1 MRGVGRSVRQIC
13 DECEHSG
20 HDGFNAR
27 APTYPYRKPSKGSEV
42 IDFKDRVAVVTG
54 AGRGLGAE
62 HAKLLASR
70 GAAVIVNDP
79 GVATDGTEGEQRPAD
94 EVVAAIKESGGAA
107 AADYGSVSEPE
118 AATAMVEKA
127 VEEFGRVDIVI
138 NNAGILRDKAF
149 HNLELE
155 NLHAVLDVHLRG
167 AFYVTQPAIRL
178 MREQGYGRIV
188 MTSSA
193 SGLLGNFGQANYGA
207 AKMGLVGLM
216 NVLAIEGA
224 KHDIKVNAIAPVAGT
239 RMTQELLGP
248 MADKLEPAL
257 VSPVVAYLA
266 SEACAVTG
274 EIYSVAGGTVSRLFI
289 GLTQGWIKHPDAEGP
304 LTPEDVEA
312 NFAAIRDET
321 DYLVPSTSQDEIQK
335 IAQLLFS

>member
-1 MRGVGRSVRQIC
+1 M
-13 DECEHSG
+13 
-20 HDGFNAR
+20 
-27 APTYPYRKPSKGSEV
+27 
-42 IDFKDRVAVVTG
+42 IDFQNRVAIVTG

-79 GVATDGTEGEQRPAD
+79 GVGTDGTEGEQRPAD
-94 EVVAAIKESGGAA
+94 EVVAAIKDAGGAA
-107 AADYGSVSEPE
+107 VADYGSVSDP
-118 AATAMVEKA
+118 AAAEAMVDTA
-127 VEEFGRVDIVI
+127 VDEYGRIDIVI

-149 HNLELE
+149 HNLEWD
-155 NLHAVLDVHLRG
+155 NLHAVLDVHLKG
-167 AFYVTQPAIRL
+167 AFYVTRPAFRL

-224 KHDIKVNAIAPVAGT
+224 KNDIKVNAIAPVAGT

-266 SEACAVTG
+266 SEACDVTG
-274 EIYSVAGGTVSRLFI
+274 EVYSVAGGMVSRMFV
-289 GLTQGWIKHPDAEGP
+289 GLTQGWFKHPDNDGA
-304 LTPEDVEA
+304 LTPEDVEE
-312 NFAAIRDET
+312 NLDSIRDEA
-321 DYLVPSTSQDEIQK
+321 DYLVPATNQEEIQK
-335 IAQLLFS
+335 IAQSLFS

>member
-1 MRGVGRSVRQIC
+1 M
-13 DECEHSG
+13 
-20 HDGFNAR
+20 
-27 APTYPYRKPSKGSEV
+27 
-42 IDFKDRVAVVTG
+42 IDFQNRVAIVTG

-94 EVVAAIKESGGAA
+94 EVVEAIRGAGGAA
-107 AADYGSVSEPE
+107 VADYGSVSDP
-118 AATAMVEKA
+118 AAAEAMVDRA
-127 VEEFGRVDIVI
+127 VDEYGRIDIVV

-149 HNLELE
+149 HNLEWD
-155 NLHAVLDVHLRG
+155 NLHAVLDVHLKG
-167 AFYVTQPAIRL
+167 AFYVTRPAFRL

-224 KHDIKVNAIAPVAGT
+224 KNDIKVNAIAPVAGT

-266 SEACAVTG
+266 SEACDVTG
-274 EIYSVAGGTVSRLFI
+274 EIYSVAGGSVSRMFV
-289 GLTQGWIKHPDAEGP
+289 GLTQGWFKHPDNDGT
-304 LTPEDVEA
+304 LTPEDVEE
-312 NFAAIRDET
+312 NLDAIRDEA
-321 DYLVPSTSQDEIQK
+321 DYLVPATNQEEIQK

>member
-1 MRGVGRSVRQIC
+1 M
-13 DECEHSG
+13 
-20 HDGFNAR
+20 
-27 APTYPYRKPSKGSEV
+27 
-42 IDFKDRVAVVTG
+42 IDFQNRVAIVTG

-79 GVATDGTEGEQRPAD
+79 GVGTDGTEGEQRPAD
-94 EVVAAIKESGGAA
+94 EVVAAIKDAGGAA
-107 AADYGSVSEPE
+107 VADYGSVSDP
-118 AATAMVEKA
+118 AAAEAMVDTAIDEY
-127 VEEFGRVDIVI
+127 GRIDIVI

-149 HNLELE
+149 HNLEWD
-155 NLHAVLDVHLRG
+155 NLHAVLDVHLKG
-167 AFYVTQPAIRL
+167 AFYVTRPAFRL

-224 KHDIKVNAIAPVAGT
+224 KNDIKVNAIAPVAGT

-266 SEACAVTG
+266 SEACDVTG
-274 EIYSVAGGTVSRLFI
+274 EVYSVAGGTVSRMFV
-289 GLTQGWIKHPDAEGP
+289 GLTQGWFKHPDNDGA
-304 LTPEDVEA
+304 LTPEDVEE
-312 NFAAIRDET
+312 NLDSIRDEA
-321 DYLVPSTSQDEIQK
+321 DYLVPATNQEEIQK
-335 IAQLLFS
+335 IAQSLFS

>member
-1 MRGVGRSVRQIC
+1 M
-13 DECEHSG
+13 
-20 HDGFNAR
+20 
-27 APTYPYRKPSKGSEV
+27 
-42 IDFKDRVAVVTG
+42 IDFQNRVAIVTG

-79 GVATDGTEGEQRPAD
+79 GVGTDGTEGEQRPAD
-94 EVVAAIKESGGAA
+94 EVVAVIKDAGGAA
-107 AADYGSVSEPE
+107 VADYGSVSDP
-118 AATAMVEKA
+118 AAAEAMVDRA
-127 VEEFGRVDIVI
+127 VDEYGRIDIVI

-149 HNLELE
+149 HNLEWD
-155 NLHAVLDVHLRG
+155 NLHAVLDVHLKG
-167 AFYVTQPAIRL
+167 AFYVTRPAFRL
-178 MREQGYGRIV
+178 MRQQGYGRIV

-224 KHDIKVNAIAPVAGT
+224 KNDIKVNAIAPVAGT

-248 MADKLEPAL
+248 MADKLKPAL

-266 SEACAVTG
+266 SEACDVTG
-274 EIYSVAGGTVSRLFI
+274 EVYSVAGGTVSRMFV
-289 GLTQGWIKHPDAEGP
+289 GLTQGWFKHPDKDGA
-304 LTPEDVEA
+304 LTPEDVEENLA
-312 NFAAIRDET
+312 SIRDEAG
-321 DYLVPSTSQDEIQK
+321 YFVPATNQEEIQK
-335 IAQLLFS
+335 IAQSLFS

>member
-1 MRGVGRSVRQIC
+1 M
-13 DECEHSG
+13 
-20 HDGFNAR
+20 
-27 APTYPYRKPSKGSEV
+27 
-42 IDFKDRVAVVTG
+42 IDFQNRVAIVTG

-79 GVATDGTEGEQRPAD
+79 GVGTDGTEGEQRPAD
-94 EVVAAIKESGGAA
+94 EVVAAIKDAGGAA
-107 AADYGSVSEPE
+107 VADYGSVSDP
-118 AATAMVEKA
+118 AAAEAMVDRA
-127 VEEFGRVDIVI
+127 VDEYGRIDIVI

-149 HNLELE
+149 HNLEWD
-155 NLHAVLDVHLRG
+155 NLHAVLDVHLKG
-167 AFYVTQPAIRL
+167 AFYVTRPAFRL

-224 KHDIKVNAIAPVAGT
+224 KNDIKANAIAPIAGT

-266 SEACAVTG
+266 SEACDVTG
-274 EIYSVAGGTVSRLFI
+274 EVYSVAGGTVSRMFV
-289 GLTQGWIKHPDAEGP
+289 GLTQGWFKHPDNDGALP
-304 LTPEDVEA
+304 PEDVEE
-312 NFAAIRDET
+312 NLDSIRDEA
-321 DYLVPSTSQDEIQK
+321 DYLVPATNQEEIQK
-335 IAQLLFS
+335 IAQSLFS

>member
-1 MRGVGRSVRQIC
+1 MALRILQSFCRVQVAIEEERSGVSGIDLRFVQSARGSVMI
-13 DECEHSG
+13 E
-20 HDGFNAR
+20 
-27 APTYPYRKPSKGSEV
+27 
-42 IDFKDRVAVVTG
+42 FKDRVALVTG

-79 GVATDGTEGEQRPAD
+79 GVATDGTKGEQRPAD
-94 EVVAAIKESGGAA
+94 EVIAAIVQAGGAA
-107 AADYGSVSEPE
+107 VADYGSVSDPD
-118 AATAMVEKA
+118 AAEAMVDMA
-127 VEEFGRVDIVI
+127 VDEFGRIDIVI

-149 HNLELE
+149 HNLERE

-167 AFYVTQPAIRL
+167 AFYVTQPAIRH

-207 AKMGLVGLM
+207 AKMGLVGFM

-224 KHDIKVNAIAPVAGT
+224 NYDIKVNAIAPVAST

-248 MADKLEPAL
+248 MVDKFQPAL

-266 SEACAVTG
+266 SEACPVTG
-274 EIYSVAGGTVSRLFI
+274 EIYSVAGGTVSRIFI
-289 GLTQGWIKHPDAEGP
+289 GLTQGWIKHPDTAGP
-304 LTPEDVEA
+304 LTPEDVEE
-312 NFAAIRDET
+312 NFAAIRDAGG
-321 DYLVPSTSQDEIQK
+321 YIVPANSQEEIQK
-335 IAQLLFS
+335 IARQLFS

>member
-1 MRGVGRSVRQIC
+1 M
-13 DECEHSG
+13 
-20 HDGFNAR
+20 
-27 APTYPYRKPSKGSEV
+27 
-42 IDFKDRVAVVTG
+42 IDFQNRVAIVTG

-79 GVATDGTEGEQRPAD
+79 GVGTDGTEGEQRPAD
-94 EVVAAIKESGGAA
+94 EVVAVIKDAGGAA
-107 AADYGSVSEPE
+107 VADYGSVSDP
-118 AATAMVEKA
+118 AAAEAMVDRA
-127 VEEFGRVDIVI
+127 VDEYGRIDIVI

-149 HNLELE
+149 HNLEWD
-155 NLHAVLDVHLRG
+155 NLHAVLDVHLKG
-167 AFYVTQPAIRL
+167 AFYVTRPAFRL

-224 KHDIKVNAIAPVAGT
+224 KNDIKVNAIAPVAGT

-266 SEACAVTG
+266 SEACDVTG
-274 EIYSVAGGTVSRLFI
+274 EVYSVAGGTVSRMFV
-289 GLTQGWIKHPDAEGP
+289 GLTQGWFKHPDNDGA
-304 LTPEDVEA
+304 LTPEDVEE
-312 NFAAIRDET
+312 NLDSIRDEA
-321 DYLVPSTSQDEIQK
+321 DYLVLATNQEEIQK
-335 IAQLLFS
+335 IAQSLFS

>member
-1 MRGVGRSVRQIC
+1 M
-13 DECEHSG
+13 
-20 HDGFNAR
+20 
-27 APTYPYRKPSKGSEV
+27 
-42 IDFKDRVAVVTG
+42 IDFQNRVAIVTG

-79 GVATDGTEGEQRPAD
+79 GVGTDGTEGEQRPAD
-94 EVVAAIKESGGAA
+94 EVVAAIKDAGGAA
-107 AADYGSVSEPE
+107 VADYGSVSDP
-118 AATAMVEKA
+118 AAAEAMVDTA
-127 VEEFGRVDIVI
+127 VDEYGRIDIVI

-149 HNLELE
+149 HNLEWD
-155 NLHAVLDVHLRG
+155 NLHAVLDVHLKG
-167 AFYVTQPAIRL
+167 AFYVTRPAFRL

-224 KHDIKVNAIAPVAGT
+224 KNDIKVNAIAPVAGT

-266 SEACAVTG
+266 SEACDVTG
-274 EIYSVAGGTVSRLFI
+274 EVYSVAGGTVSRMFV
-289 GLTQGWIKHPDAEGP
+289 GLTQGWFKHPDNDGA
-304 LTPEDVEA
+304 LTPEDVEE
-312 NFAAIRDET
+312 NLDSIRDEA
-321 DYLVPSTSQDEIQK
+321 DYLVPATNQEEIQK
-335 IAQLLFS
+335 IAQSLFS